1 MTVMGFDGGGSVCHS
16 EYTPI
21 RLCRVPDA
29 ADTEALADQ
38 MATVL
43 RNALAESAGPQ
54 DVANSLGW
62 RYREGPIGSA
72 TSTVESLLVPLNRGG
87 FSVVVNTH
95 RSPSPEHSI
104 WLTAHEIGHSF
115 FYMPGSPPRRIVP
128 VTAEEEIF
136 CDAFATS
143 LLRSARKYADTNACA
158 A

>member
-1 MTVMGFDGGGSVCHS
+1 MGFGGGGSVRHG
-16 EYTPI
+16 EHIPF

-38 MATVL
+38 MSTIL
-43 RNALAESAGPQ
+43 RNALAGSPRPQ
-54 DVANSLGW
+54 DVAGFLGW
-62 RYREGPIGSA
+62 RYREGAIGSA

-95 RSPSPEHSI
+95 RSPSPERAT

-115 FYMPGSPPRRIVP
+115 FYVPGSPPRRIVP

-136 CDAFATS
+136 CDAFATR
-143 LLRSARKYADTNACA
+143 LLRPARRSVDTNIRA